1 MNQQEQTAAEG
12 QLFYLF
18 IYFFAA
24 SLNSVK
30 FRCFYSQITSVLC
43 REARTDR
50 SVQSNLR
57 LSSIIV

>member
-18 IYFFAA
+18 FFFFAA